1 MLEKVV
7 CACDGNSTFS
17 YSRKYISE
25 NMAASRVRNISMVLG
40 RCMPSDVKNAAKLKI
55 KLMEFDTN
63 LNFVSIL
70 VVFGRNR

>member
-1 MLEKVV
+1 
-7 CACDGNSTFS
+7 
-17 YSRKYISE
+17 
-25 NMAASRVRNISMVLG
+25 MVLG